1 MYALALGVTGPPG
14 VPRVLIGPYKR
25 FARER
30 RVASRGI
37 DGLTEVSPDDTE
49 RSPKSLGV
57 EYMLLNNDMFK
68 S

>member
-14 VPRVLIGPYKR
+14 VLRVPIGPYER
-25 FARER
+25 FAGER
-30 RVASRGI
+30 RVPSRGV

-57 EYMLLNNDMFK
+57 EYMSLNNDMFK

>member
-1 MYALALGVTGPPG
+1 MYALASGVTGLPRA
-14 VPRVLIGPYKR
+14 PRVPIGPYER
-25 FARER
+25 FAGER
-30 RVASRGI
+30 RVPLRGI
-37 DGLTEVSPDDTE
+37 DRLTEVSPDDTE

>member
-1 MYALALGVTGPPG
+1 MYVLASGVTGPPG
-14 VPRVLIGPYKR
+14 VLRVLIGPYER
-25 FARER
+25 FAGER
-30 RVASRGI
+30 RVPLRGI
-37 DGLTEVSPDDTE
+37 DRLTEVSPDDTE